1 MEHRWSGGIGIL
13 VLEVK
18 WESFVKICREIEE
31 FLRAHNEP
39 DWSKSFVY
47 LHKQA
52 SEVKDLE
59 SRRDL
64 LSQARTIFGGMGSFN
79 DLVIESG
86 GQVSRA
92 DNRKLDEM
100 RDSLYDIIME
110 MSGT

>member
-1 MEHRWSGGIGIL
+1 M

-18 WESFVKICREIEE
+18 WDSFVRLCMNIAE
-31 FLRAHNEP
+31 FLRTRNEP

-47 LHKQA
+47 LYKRA
-52 SEVKDLE
+52 SEAKDLE

-64 LSQARTIFGGMGSFN
+64 LSQARTIFGGMGSFT

-86 GQVSRA
+86 GQASRT